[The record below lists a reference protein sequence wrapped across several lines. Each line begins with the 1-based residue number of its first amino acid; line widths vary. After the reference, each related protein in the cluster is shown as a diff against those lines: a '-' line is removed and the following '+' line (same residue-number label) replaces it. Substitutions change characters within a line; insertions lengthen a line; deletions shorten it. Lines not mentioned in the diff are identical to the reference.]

1 MYQKLFPP
9 NRWISVFF
17 ALAMLIT
24 IAHAVGYWSD
34 IKAVASDA
42 APAKTTIVTTTT
54 SIEVT
59 LSQTGSASTEV
70 VVPAS
75 SEQAKPAAEDA
86 EAPRPLT
93 IVCFGDSI
101 TGHRPGEP
109 YLHQYLKW
117 SDLLGL
123 MVEARTGRPDVRVRN
138 RGFAGDKTYAE
149 PRTQTPGAVHRLQA
163 DVLDNRP
170 DIAVVL
176 IGGNDRKQTEV
187 ERQVTADNLDE
198 MVKRMLEADIK
209 VLLLQYAVLP
219 NPESPERTWR
229 HLSGNNDLIARIAQQ
244 HNIPTLPLQP
254 YFDRAIRHQ
263 PHREL
268 MNPVDGVHLAPG
280 GEIVLARA
288 VFGKLVSLGWIKAGP
303 D

>member
-1 MYQKLFPP
+1 MNRKLFPANP
-9 NRWISVFF
+9 WITTFL

-24 IAHAVGYWSD
+24 IAYAVGHWSD
-34 IKAVASDA
+34 IKAAASDT
-42 APAKTTIVTTTT
+42 APANPTVVTTTT
-54 SIEVT
+54 SVEVN
-59 LSQTGSASTEV
+59 LSETGTASAEV

-75 SEQAKPAAEDA
+75 SRQARPAADA
-86 EAPRPLT
+86 PAARPFT
-93 IVCFGDSI
+93 VVCFGDSI

-123 MVEARTGRPDVRVRN
+123 MIEARSGRSDVRVLN
-138 RGFAGDKTYAE
+138 RGFGGDKTYAD

-163 DVLDNRP
+163 EVLDNQP

-176 IGGNDRKQTEV
+176 IGGNDRKQTDE
-187 ERQVTADNLDE
+187 ERRVTADNLDQ
-198 MVKRMLEADIK
+198 MVKRMLDADIK

-229 HLSGNNDLIARIAQQ
+229 HLSGNNDLIAQTAER
-244 HNIPTLPLQP
+244 HNVPTLALQP

-288 VFGKLVSLGWIKAGP
+288 VFGKLVSLGWVKAGA